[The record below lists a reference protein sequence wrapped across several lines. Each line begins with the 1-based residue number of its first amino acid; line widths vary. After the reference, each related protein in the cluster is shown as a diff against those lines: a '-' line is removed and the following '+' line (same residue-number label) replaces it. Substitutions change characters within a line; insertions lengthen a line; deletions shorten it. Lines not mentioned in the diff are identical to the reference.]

1 MRTMDSMKTI
11 KVIHKCL
18 SHWFIV
24 PDDKSSASIIGYLP
38 PEKHSSSIF
47 HFKQPT
53 LRARNLALRVGIKS
67 PDESHAP
74 KSWKIHPENNI
85 ILRYS
90 IKNSAWTAFLWI
102 QWTQSLT
109 HIGLMN
115 RQAHNAHHCTSHPVM
130 ITLCQH
136 LPAWFAIGMKSK
148 QNEWEAWVQLLITC
162 MQLIWRINGN
172 CIHMSNRASMINA
185 INKPCLHMST
195 LINNDNTKDFNLI

>member
-1 MRTMDSMKTI
+1 MDSMKTI

-74 KSWKIHPENNI
+74 KSWKNPPWEQHHSTIQH
-85 ILRYS
+85 
-90 IKNSAWTAFLWI
+90 KNSVWTAFLWI

-109 HIGLMN
+109 HISLMN
-115 RQAHNAHHCTSHPVM
+115 RQAHNAHHCTSHPWLWWTHYVN
-130 ITLCQH
+130 TCQH
-136 LPAWFAIGMKSK
+136 DSQLEWN
-148 QNEWEAWVQLLITC
+148 QNRMNEKH
-162 MQLIWRINGN
+162 GYN
-172 CIHMSNRASMINA
+172 C
-185 INKPCLHMST
+185 
-195 LINNDNTKDFNLI
+195 